1 MIRFSSGTEDFI
13 SMSVRGGIMQLKPE
27 TTEQHMGSMLPLTI
41 PLMLIALLSLAA
53 IFLYRNRKLQM
64 MLTLVLIGLS
74 VISILIFGIYIL
86 FIAKKYT
93 ADIVFNIKV
102 LLPVLIVLCL
112 ILAQRGIKNDEDLV
126 KSYDRLR

>member
-1 MIRFSSGTEDFI
+1 
-13 SMSVRGGIMQLKPE
+13 MQLKPE

-41 PLMLIALLSLAA
+41 PFMLIALLSLAA

>member
-41 PLMLIALLSLAA
+41 PFMLIALLSLAA